1 MKVTYDEQVD
11 AVYCYLS
18 DREAARTIQV
28 TRHVLLDLDSDE
40 NLRGISILS
49 ASRMFPGAPF
59 VDGLLLDEE
68 MEPGEWPLLLPMG
81 HAG

>member
-28 TRHVLLDLDSDE
+28 SSHVLLDLDSDW
-40 NLRGISILS
+40 NLRGISILG
-49 ASRMFPGAPF
+49 ASRVFPAAPYAGVLL
-59 VDGLLLDEE
+59 VDDEV
-68 MEPGEWPLLLPMG
+68 EPGDWPLLMPMA